1 MRRRPLPVIVWL
13 ALRREPGRLRRIL
26 AWSVLESAPALLLGY
41 AVAQAVDRFAGGRPA
56 EGLVWLA
63 LLGAVWAAAAV
74 AAGRVVLAVAEV
86 VEPFRDRLLAQV
98 VRHGLTGRR
107 AADASAS
114 RANQQVELARD
125 SLASVITVLRSF
137 VFTVLSVVLGL
148 LALMPQIA
156 LLVLPPFLLGL
167 CCFLC
172 SLPALARRQRAFLRA
187 DERATGAVAELA
199 GGLRDITACGA
210 EEQLAAHVC
219 GIVDEQARAG
229 RALAR
234 VTALR
239 TVALALGGLL
249 PALILLAG
257 TPWLLDRGASAGAV
271 VGALAYV
278 TQSLAPAL
286 GGLVEGLGMSGV
298 RLAATLDL
306 LLPPPP
312 RPRKRL
318 PPRPRSPQVEL
329 RRVSFAYGPHA
340 APVLRGLS
348 LTLDGDDHLAVVGPS
363 GIGKSTLAGLICGL
377 LTPSTGEVLV
387 RGVPAPLLDPAART
401 LLPQEAYVFRGTLR
415 ENLSFHSPSASDTE
429 LWRAAGAVGLTGLAE
444 RLGGLSAE
452 VDPAL
457 LSAGERQLV
466 ALTRAYLAPPGPTV
480 LDEATCHLDPAAE
493 ARAERAFMAR
503 GGVLLVVAHRASSA
517 RRAGRVLFMDGRTA
531 VLGRHTELLRSLP
544 HYAEL
549 FGSEPPVDPAGLVKG
564 KA

>member
-1 MRRRPLPVIVWL
+1 MRRRPLPVIVWR
-13 ALRREPGRLRRIL
+13 ALRQEPGRLRRIL
-26 AWSVLESAPALLLGY
+26 AWSVLESAPAFFLGY
-41 AVAQAVDRFAGGRPA
+41 AVARAVDLFAEGRPA
-56 EGLVWLA
+56 GGLAWLA
-63 LLGAVWAAAAV
+63 LLALVWTGAAV

-86 VEPFRDRLLAQV
+86 VEPFRDRLLAHV
-98 VRHGLTGRR
+98 VRHGLAGGRP
-107 AADASAS
+107 ADAPAA

-125 SLASVITVLRSF
+125 SLASVVTVLRSF
-137 VFTVLSVVLGL
+137 VFTVASVVLGL

-187 DERATGAVAELA
+187 DERTTGAVTGLA
-199 GGLRDITACGA
+199 GGLRDIAACGA
-210 EEQLAAHVC
+210 EERLAGQVC
-219 GIVDEQARAG
+219 GIVAEQARAG

-249 PALILLAG
+249 PALVLLAG
-257 TPWLLDRGASAGAV
+257 TPWLLGRGASAGAV

-298 RLAATLDL
+298 RLAAVLDL
-306 LLPPPP
+306 LLLAPPP
-312 RPRKRL
+312 RRDLR
-318 PPRPRSPQVEL
+318 PPRPGRPQVEL
-329 RRVSFAYGPHA
+329 RRVSFAYGPRA

-348 LTLDGDDHLAVVGPS
+348 LALDGDDHLAVVGPS
-363 GIGKSTLAGLICGL
+363 GIGKSTLAGLVCGL
-377 LTPSTGEVLV
+377 LAPDTGEVLV

-401 LLPQEAYVFRGTLR
+401 LIPQEAYVFQGTLR
-415 ENLSFHSPSASDTE
+415 ENLSFHAAASDAA
-429 LWRAAGAVGLTGLAE
+429 LWRAADAVGLTGLAE
-444 RLGGLSAE
+444 RLGGLSAR

-457 LSAGERQLV
+457 LSAGERQLI
-466 ALTRAYLAPPGPTV
+466 ALTRAYLAPAGPTV

-493 ARAERAFMAR
+493 ARAERAFMER
-503 GGVLLVVAHRASSA
+503 GGVLLVVAHRVSSA
-517 RRAGRVLFMDGRTA
+517 KRAARVLFMDGRTIA
-531 VLGRHTELLRSLP
+531 LGPHAELLDSFP

-549 FGSEPPVDPAGLVKG
+549 FGSEPPVNPVRLVEG